1 MIFAL
6 TSLSAHAFKILQR
19 DLPIG
24 ILGSLLACV
33 LLYVAVCLVI
43 TGMVPYTLLG
53 EDAPLAEAFAA
64 KGLKFVTVL
73 ISIGAVAG
81 LTTTLLVGLYVQSRL
96 YLGLGRDGLLPSIFA
111 KVHPTRHTPLHS
123 QIWVGCVAAVLAG
136 LFNVHEL
143 SHILSVGTLTGYSVV
158 SACVITLRWNDKT
171 TSCRSLGNMSIWQ
184 EGVLCLVII
193 ALCGFVAGMCY
204 RFSYAIAFMII
215 ALLIAVAAGFALQ
228 FRQVSTFY
236 ISQ

>member
-1 MIFAL
+1 M
-6 TSLSAHAFKILQR
+6 Q
-19 DLPIG
+19 
-24 ILGSLLACV
+24 
-33 LLYVAVCLVI
+33 
-43 TGMVPYTLLG
+43 
-53 EDAPLAEAFAA
+53 
-64 KGLKFVTVL
+64 
-73 ISIGAVAG
+73 
-81 LTTTLLVGLYVQSRL
+81 
-96 YLGLGRDGLLPSIFA
+96 
-111 KVHPTRHTPLHS
+111 
-123 QIWVGCVAAVLAG
+123 
-136 LFNVHEL
+136 
-143 SHILSVGTLTGYSVV
+143 TGYSVV

-228 FRQVSTFY
+228 FRQVNTFY

>member
-1 MIFAL
+1 MFSVKCIL
-6 TSLSAHAFKILQR
+6 TFLSAHANKHFQR

-81 LTTTLLVGLYVQSRL
+81 LTTTLLVGLYVQVYCIHPSFLCITHQIRNYSSIKSINL
-96 YLGLGRDGLLPSIFA
+96 INITSSLILNSHVCILGLEGMGYYLKYLLEFTLQGILLCNLRSGL
-111 KVHPTRHTPLHS
+111 
-123 QIWVGCVAAVLAG
+123 AVL
-136 LFNVHEL
+136 
-143 SHILSVGTLTGYSVV
+143 
-158 SACVITLRWNDKT
+158 
-171 TSCRSLGNMSIWQ
+171 
-184 EGVLCLVII
+184 
-193 ALCGFVAGMCY
+193 
-204 RFSYAIAFMII
+204 
-215 ALLIAVAAGFALQ
+215 LQ
-228 FRQVSTFY
+228 SWQVSLV
-236 ISQ
+236 